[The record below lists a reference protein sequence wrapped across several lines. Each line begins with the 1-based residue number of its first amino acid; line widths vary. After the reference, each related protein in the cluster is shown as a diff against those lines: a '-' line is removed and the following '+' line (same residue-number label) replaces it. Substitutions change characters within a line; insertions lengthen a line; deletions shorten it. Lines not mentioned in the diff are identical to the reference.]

1 MLSLPPQ
8 PGRAERLGNRAI
20 DVEGARVIE
29 PGYHECAI
37 AVTPFPLLPRPPP
50 AATPQSGP
58 SLSDASTAM
67 AAATTVTFTMVG
79 NKQKSWNH
87 AYYAKKKLRLLD
99 FEATTDT
106 TAIADTTA
114 VATTVNST
122 AVATVDSAAAVAVI
136 TGGL

>member
-1 MLSLPPQ
+1 
-8 PGRAERLGNRAI
+8 
-20 DVEGARVIE
+20 
-29 PGYHECAI
+29 
-37 AVTPFPLLPRPPP
+37 
-50 AATPQSGP
+50 
-58 SLSDASTAM
+58 M